1 MLDFFD
7 KVWYNKKVD
16 YFNAPIKRGGDRMS
30 SSKVTR
36 VVKFVNLAA
45 HTHQSYSEDERD
57 NLLHCQENRQKLA
70 HFLKNKMDEK
80 EASAILK
87 YFFGGFEIGEVECP
101 FEGKELAAVARE
113 VARKV
118 DFVFVYML
126 LVVKPGEARQ
136 RLNELSS
143 TLMREQLRE
152 CVDDLLEAY
161 YIAEYFPECNEFA
174 SRFNVLQA
182 TASAVLNQ
190 LQVALDLLKE

>member
-1 MLDFFD
+1 
-7 KVWYNKKVD
+7 
-16 YFNAPIKRGGDRMS
+16 MS

-45 HTHQSYSEDERD
+45 HTHQSYSEDECE
-57 NLLHCQENRQKLA
+57 NLLRYRENREKLA
-70 HFLKNKMDEK
+70 HFLKTKMSAE

-87 YFFGGFEIGEVECP
+87 YFFGGFEIGEVECS
-101 FEGKELAAVARE
+101 FEGTELATVARE
-113 VARKV
+113 AAKKV

-143 TLMREQLRE
+143 TLMREKLPE

-161 YIAEYFPECNEFA
+161 YISEYFPECSEFA
-174 SRFNVLQA
+174 NRFNVLQA